1 MVVQKI
7 STNEIVDT
15 LNFNQWITRK
25 HSFYFFGRFGLVIEI
40 LTYRTSLSIFV
51 EWQWI
56 LFDFSILVLKAIVD
70 RVRRKSLH
78 LIFKIAKPNI
88 DVFSWKHKILDFMN
102 CFPFYIY
109 TIYIYISISIKC
121 VKQTKDDG

>member
-15 LNFNQWITRK
+15 LNFNQWVTRK

-78 LIFKIAKPNI
+78 LIFKIAKPNMMCI
-88 DVFSWKHKILDFMN
+88 VGNIKYWTSWIVFLSIYFYKYKMCKTNQGWWSSTLYIL
-102 CFPFYIY
+102 
-109 TIYIYISISIKC
+109 
-121 VKQTKDDG
+121 